1 MKKLDIKFIQAKVM
15 KVSDRL
21 QLLFPS
27 GSGWKYNR
35 KSREWESELGHAGWR
50 AQLSVGDYDNEDVSE
65 FWYYPKNEIPIRVY

>member
-1 MKKLDIKFIQAKVM
+1 MFINRSIKSKVM

-27 GSGWKYNR
+27 SSGWKYNR

-50 AQLSVGDYDNEDVSE
+50 AQLAVGDYDDEGGSPE
-65 FWYYPKNEIPIRVY
+65 LWYYPKNQVPIRVY